1 MSKDV
6 ALVKDERGKY
16 ILVGKRSDIVKA
28 KKTLVKLESLI
39 CNQFFL
45 PYPISQFIKK
55 EQERIPE
62 LLVYSVIERM
72 LDFRV
77 QVHPRETL
85 SFLKE
90 KKRVHLIHPYLLDQ
104 KHLSKYHQ

>member
-6 ALVKDERGKY
+6 ALVKDEQDKY
-16 ILVGKRSDIVKA
+16 ILIGKRGDIVKA
-28 KKTLVKLESLI
+28 KKTLVKFERLI

-45 PYPISQFIKK
+45 PDPISQFIKK
-55 EQERIPE
+55 EGISE

-77 QVHPRETL
+77 QIHPRETL
-85 SFLKE
+85 SLIKE
-90 KKRVHLIHPYLLDQ
+90 KKRVCLILPYSLFLRSRIFTQ
-104 KHLSKYHQ
+104 IP